1 MTHKFHAPTK
11 TFACPLSG
19 SLRLTDRVVHANSR
33 YMAKSLLSK
42 HLSKL
47 GRRGGNARMTTMTA
61 EERRASA
68 TKASKAAAKART
80 LKAKKRKD

>member
-1 MTHKFHAPTK
+1 
-11 TFACPLSG
+11 
-19 SLRLTDRVVHANSR
+19 
-33 YMAKSLLSK
+33 MAKSLLSK